1 MNLLFT
7 WNSNCA
13 IVAGETVASAGSA
26 VLDTRI
32 YVPVVQL
39 SYKENYKLSQQ
50 RNSKF
55 NRKVYW
61 NNYPFAKVT
70 KIKLQYYLDYLFKF
84 KFPGSKEAFV
94 L

>member
-32 YVPVVQL
+32 YVPVV
-39 SYKENYKLSQQ
+39 
-50 RNSKF
+50 
-55 NRKVYW
+55 
-61 NNYPFAKVT
+61 
-70 KIKLQYYLDYLFKF
+70 
-84 KFPGSKEAFV
+84 
-94 L
+94 